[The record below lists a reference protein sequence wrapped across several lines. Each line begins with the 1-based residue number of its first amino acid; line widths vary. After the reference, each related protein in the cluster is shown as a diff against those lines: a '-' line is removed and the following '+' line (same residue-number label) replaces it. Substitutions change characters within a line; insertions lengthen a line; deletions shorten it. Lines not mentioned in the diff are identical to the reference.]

1 MMCHHDHL
9 VRHQA
14 PLFCAAAELDQ
25 ITFCAWIGQ
34 AMPGDR
40 LEYHRGFLGIDS
52 TSGISMLPEPERSQ
66 LNALAKAAY
75 RAFEAG
81 FIDLVQERIGPD
93 HFAYIA
99 VARTKPL
106 RTPIPLDSLLSD
118 KEAA

>member
-1 MMCHHDHL
+1 MMHHHENF
-9 VRHQA
+9 VRQA
-14 PLFCAAAELDQ
+14 PLFCAAEGLDQ

-34 AMPGDR
+34 AAVGDR
-40 LEYHRGFLGIDS
+40 LEYHRGFLGIDT
-52 TSGISMLPEPERSQ
+52 TSGISMLPEPERRQ

-81 FIDLVQERIGPD
+81 FIDLVQERVGPD

-106 RTPIPLDSLLSD
+106 RTPIPLDSLISN